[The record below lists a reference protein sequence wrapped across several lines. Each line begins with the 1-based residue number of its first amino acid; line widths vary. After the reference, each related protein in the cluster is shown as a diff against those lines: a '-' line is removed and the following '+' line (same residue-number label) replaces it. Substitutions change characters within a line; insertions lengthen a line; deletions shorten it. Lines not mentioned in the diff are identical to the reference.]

1 MLWGFFGNLIFAII
15 ARILCGNHL
24 NIICFQVP
32 DYLEVIDEPMDL
44 TTIMQKIDCHQ
55 YSTCEQY
62 LADVDLITS
71 NALKYNPD
79 RDPMDKLIR
88 HRACELSDMAHSEI
102 KSQLEPEFEKVRV
115 VTLIFLLAQTHI
127 MFPLIYF
134 SAS

>member
-1 MLWGFFGNLIFAII
+1 MAAGQNGFMLTQGSFCLTPLIK
-15 ARILCGNHL
+15 L
-24 NIICFQVP
+24 NNITCFQVP

-44 TTIMQKIDCHQ
+44 TTIMHKIDCHQ
-55 YSTCEQY
+55 YSTCEQF

-102 KSQLEPEFEKVRV
+102 KSQLEPEFEKVRDV
-115 VTLIFLLAQTHI
+115 Q
-127 MFPLIYF
+127 
-134 SAS
+134 